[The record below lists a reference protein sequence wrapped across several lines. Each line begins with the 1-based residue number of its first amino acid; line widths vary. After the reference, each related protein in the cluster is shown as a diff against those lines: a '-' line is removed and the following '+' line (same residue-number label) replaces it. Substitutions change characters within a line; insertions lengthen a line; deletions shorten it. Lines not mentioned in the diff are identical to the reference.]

1 MLLINTSKNPQ
12 ICKTYVLQPN
22 QVKNIPD
29 FIAKQWLKEG
39 VIEKVEQPKE
49 EIKEEILE
57 VAEVEEVKPKKKAK
71 SKK

>member
-1 MLLINTSKNPQ
+1 MILINKSKNPQ

-22 QVKNIPD
+22 QVKDIPD
-29 FIAKQWLKEG
+29 IVAKQWLKEG

-57 VAEVEEVKPKKKAK
+57 IAEVEEVKPKKKAK